1 MVQMNSASL
10 PFVLQ
15 KRKAT
20 SMNKENYHNL
30 ISELAESDAKLI
42 AVSKVHP
49 AEKIQKA
56 YDWGH
61 RDFGEN
67 RAQEMQGKAE
77 ELPKDIRWH
86 MIGPLQSNKVK
97 YIADFVYMVHSVDRA
112 KIARELNKRAKKAN
126 RKIKVL
132 LQLHIA
138 QEEQKFGFDED
149 KLMAFFKN
157 KPREKYENL
166 IFSGLM
172 GMATFTDNENQIRR
186 EFEGLRSLFENIKQK
201 FDLGAEFTELS
212 MGMSGDYPIALE
224 CGATM
229 VRIGSKVFGPR
240 PK

>member
-1 MVQMNSASL
+1 
-10 PFVLQ
+10 
-15 KRKAT
+15 
-20 SMNKENYHNL
+20 MNKENYQNL
-30 ISELAESDAKLI
+30 LSELSRNDAKLI

-49 AEKIQKA
+49 AEKIQQA
-56 YDWGH
+56 YEWGH

-77 ELPKDIRWH
+77 ELQKDIRWH

-112 KIARELNKRAKKAN
+112 KIAKELNKRAKKAD

-132 LQLHIA
+132 LQVHIA

-149 KLMAFFKN
+149 ELLAFLKN
-157 KPREKYENL
+157 KPTEKYENL

-172 GMATFTDNENQIRR
+172 GMATFTDDKDQIRK
-186 EFEGLRSLFENIKQK
+186 EFESLKSLFEDIKQK
-201 FDLGAEFTELS
+201 FEMGPEFKELS
-212 MGMSGDYPIALE
+212 IGMSGDYPIALE